1 MPKTASIKTT
11 AEPISDGKHQSDIV
25 DAEVWSRGYTEESFW
40 RKLRRQARHAGAA
53 VVERALQLFYAMQDP
68 TMPVWAKV
76 AVVAALGYFI
86 LPFDF
91 IPDFIPGLGF
101 SDDLATLT
109 SALMT
114 VQAYVTDDVR
124 AKARAKLRTW
134 YPELD

>member
-1 MPKTASIKTT
+1 MPKPVTIDTT
-11 AEPISDGKHQSDIV
+11 AREIRDPQDREDLV
-25 DAEVWSRGYTEESFW
+25 DVEAWSRGYTVESFW

-53 VVERALQLFYAMQDP
+53 VVERALQLFYALQDP
-68 TMPVWAKV
+68 TMPAWAKV

-86 LPFDF
+86 LPFDLV
-91 IPDFIPGLGF
+91 PDFIPGLGF
-101 SDDLATLT
+101 GDDLATLT

-114 VQAYVTDDVR
+114 VQAYITDDVR